1 MKMGKNLTVLF
12 SMGKSMEEDFLLK
25 TALVSLMKENS
36 LMIKDMAK
44 EPSVIKIAI
53 MSMKEIGRTVSNM
66 VEDS

>member
-1 MKMGKNLTVLF
+1 
-12 SMGKSMEEDFLLK
+12 MGKSMEEDFLLK